1 MYERSRIFFCV
12 FFFYPT
18 FVALMKFKKTAL
30 LFIFITILVDVI
42 GIGIILP
49 IIPELIME
57 LTGEGID
64 MAVIYGMWLT
74 TAFAGMQFLFSPV
87 LGEISDRY
95 GRRPILLIALLG
107 LSIDYLIH
115 AWAATITWL
124 FLGRFLAGITGASFT
139 VASAYIADVSTK
151 ENKAKNF
158 GLIGAAFGLGFI
170 IGPGIGGFFGEI
182 NIRLPFYIAAALT
195 FANFLFGW
203 FFVPESL
210 SAENRRSINILKMIP
225 GVSLAALRNY
235 KGVLLLILAFFLAN
249 LAGQALPSTW
259 SYYGIERYQWN
270 PREIGGSLMV
280 VGLLV
285 AIVQGFLVGMLVKKF
300 GKKVVVTAGFLL
312 WTVGMFLFSLANE
325 PWMLYAFLIPY
336 ALGGVAGPTVQG
348 LISNQ
353 VSEKEQ
359 GNLQGSITGLVSI
372 TAILGQLI
380 FSPVFYFFIRPEGN
394 VYFPGAPY
402 TLASFFLIVAF
413 LCATLAMKRINLSDE
428 TDSETVDTEEVM
440 AE

>member
-1 MYERSRIFFCV
+1 
-12 FFFYPT
+12 
-18 FVALMKFKKTAL
+18 
-30 LFIFITILVDVI
+30 
-42 GIGIILP
+42 
-49 IIPELIME
+49 ME
-57 LTGEGID
+57 LTGEGTA

-87 LGEISDRY
+87 LGEISDRF

-115 AWAATITWL
+115 AWAPTITWL

-139 VASAYIADVSTK
+139 VASAYIADISTK
-151 ENKAKNF
+151 EEKAKNF

-170 IGPGIGGFFGEI
+170 IGPGIGGFFGELD
-182 NIRLPFYIAAALT
+182 IRLPFYIAAGLT

-210 SAENRRSINILKMIP
+210 TLENRRPINVLKMIP
-225 GVSLAALRNY
+225 GVSLVSLRNY
-235 KGVLLLILAFFLAN
+235 KGVLLLIFAFFLAN

-259 SYYGIERYQWN
+259 SYYGIERYDWS
-270 PREIGGSLMV
+270 PREIGISLMV

-285 AIVQGFLVGMLVKKF
+285 AIAQGFLVGVLVKKF
-300 GKKVVVTAGFLL
+300 GKRTVVISGFLL
-312 WTVGMFLFSLANE
+312 WTVGMFLFSLASA

-348 LISNQ
+348 VISNQ

-359 GNLQGSITGLVSI
+359 GNLQGAITGLISV

-380 FSPVFYFFIRPEGN
+380 FSPVFYYFIRPESDI
-394 VYFPGAPY
+394 YYPGASY
-402 TLASFFLIVAF
+402 TLAALFLFIAF
-413 LCATLAMKRINLSDE
+413 LFASLAMKRMDLSDE
-428 TDSETVDTEEVM
+428 ITEV
-440 AE
+440 A

>member
-1 MYERSRIFFCV
+1 MQ
-12 FFFYPT
+12 P
-18 FVALMKFKKTAL
+18 KKTAL
-30 LFIFITILVDVI
+30 LFIFVTILVDVI

-64 MAVIYGMWLT
+64 MAVLYGMWLT

-87 LGEISDRY
+87 LGEISDQY

-115 AWAATITWL
+115 AWAPTITWL

-139 VASAYIADVSTK
+139 VASAYIADISTK

-182 NIRLPFYIAAALT
+182 DIRLPFYIAAGLT
-195 FANFLFGW
+195 FSNFLFGW
-203 FFVPESL
+203 LFVPESL
-210 SAENRRSINILKMIP
+210 TKENRRKINFLKMIP
-225 GVSLAALRNY
+225 GVSLVALRNY
-235 KGVLLLILAFFLAN
+235 KGVLLLIFAFFLAN

-259 SYYGIERYQWN
+259 SYYGIERYNWS
-270 PREIGGSLMV
+270 PKEIGISLMV

-285 AIVQGFLVGMLVKKF
+285 AVVQGFLVGVLVKKF
-300 GKKVVVTAGFLL
+300 GKRVVVTVGFLL
-312 WTVGMFLFSLANE
+312 WTVGMFLFSLATE

-336 ALGGVAGPTVQG
+336 ALGGIAGPTVQG

-359 GNLQGSITGLVSI
+359 GNLQGSITGLVSV

-394 VYFPGAPY
+394 VYYPGAPY
-402 TLASFFLIVAF
+402 TLAAFFLLLAF
-413 LCATLAMKRINLSDE
+413 LFASLAMKRIQL
-428 TDSETVDTEEVM
+428 EE
-440 AE
+440 EQ

>member
-1 MYERSRIFFCV
+1 
-12 FFFYPT
+12 
-18 FVALMKFKKTAL
+18 MKSKKTAL

-49 IIPELIME
+49 IIPDLIME
-57 LTGEGID
+57 LTGEGTAK
-64 MAVIYGMWLT
+64 AVIYGMWLT

-87 LGEISDRY
+87 LGEVSDKY

-115 AWAATITWL
+115 AWAPTIMWL
-124 FLGRFLAGITGASFT
+124 FVGRFLAGITGASFT
-139 VASAYIADVSTK
+139 VASAYIADISTK
-151 ENKAKNF
+151 EEKAKNF

-182 NIRLPFYIAAALT
+182 NVRLPFYIAAGLT
-195 FANFLFGW
+195 FLNFLFGW

-210 SAENRRSINILKMIP
+210 AAENRRPINLMKMIP
-225 GVSLAALRNY
+225 GVSLVSLRNY

-259 SYYGIERYQWN
+259 SYYGIERYNWS
-270 PREIGGSLMV
+270 PKEIGISLMV

-285 AIVQGFLVGMLVKKF
+285 AIVQGFLVGVIVKKF
-300 GKKVVVTAGFLL
+300 GKRKVVIFGFLL
-312 WTVGMFLFSLANE
+312 WTIGMFLFAIASE
-325 PWMLYAFLIPY
+325 PWMLYAFLVPY
-336 ALGGVAGPTVQG
+336 ALGGIAGPTVQG

-359 GNLQGSITGLVSI
+359 GNLQGAITGLVSV
-372 TAILGQLI
+372 TAILGQFI
-380 FSPVFYFFIRPEGN
+380 FSPVFYFFIRPETTI
-394 VYFPGAPY
+394 YFPGAPY
-402 TLASFFLIVAF
+402 ALAAIFLLAAF
-413 LCATLAMKRINLSDE
+413 LFAWWAMNRMDLSEEE
-428 TDSETVDTEEVM
+428 TPEGLSAVSE
-440 AE
+440 

>member
-1 MYERSRIFFCV
+1 
-12 FFFYPT
+12 
-18 FVALMKFKKTAL
+18 MKSNKTAL

-49 IIPELIME
+49 IIPDLIME
-57 LTGEGID
+57 LTGEGTH

-74 TAFAGMQFLFSPV
+74 TAYAGMQFLFSPV
-87 LGEISDRY
+87 LGEVSDKY
-95 GRRPILLIALLG
+95 GRRPILLLALFG
-107 LSIDYLIH
+107 LSVDYMIH
-115 AWAATITWL
+115 AWAPTIAWL

-158 GLIGAAFGLGFI
+158 GLIGAAFGIGFI

-182 NIRLPFYIAAALT
+182 DIRLPFYIAAGLT

-210 SAENRRSINILKMIP
+210 AMEKRRKINFSKMIP
-225 GVSLAALRNY
+225 GVSLVALKNY
-235 KGVLLLILAFFLAN
+235 KGLLLLIAAFFLAN

-259 SYYGIERYQWN
+259 SYYGIERYDWN
-270 PREIGGSLMV
+270 PKQIGISLMV

-285 AIVQGFLVGMLVKKF
+285 AIVQGFLVGVLVKKF
-300 GKKVVVTAGFLL
+300 GKRKVIIFGFLL
-312 WTVGMFLFSLANE
+312 WIVGMFLFSFATE

-336 ALGGVAGPTVQG
+336 ALGGIAGPTVQG
-348 LISNQ
+348 VISNQ
-353 VSEKEQ
+353 VPDNEQ
-359 GNLQGSITGLVSI
+359 GILQGSITGLVSI

-380 FSPVFYFFIRPEGN
+380 FSPVFYYFVRPAGEI
-394 VYFPGAPY
+394 YFPGAPY
-402 TLASFFLIVAF
+402 TLAALFLLTAF
-413 LCATLAMKRINLSDE
+413 GFAFTAIRRMDVE
-428 TDSETVDTEEVM
+428 PE
-440 AE
+440 

>member
-1 MYERSRIFFCV
+1 
-12 FFFYPT
+12 
-18 FVALMKFKKTAL
+18 MKSKKTAL

-49 IIPELIME
+49 IIPDLIME
-57 LTGEGID
+57 LTGEGNH
-64 MAVIYGMWLT
+64 MAIIYGMWLT

-87 LGEISDRY
+87 LGEISDRF

-115 AWAATITWL
+115 AWAPTITWL

-158 GLIGAAFGLGFI
+158 GLIGAAFGIGFI

-182 NIRLPFYIAAALT
+182 NIRLPFYIAAGLT
-195 FANFLFGW
+195 FANFLFGY

-210 SAENRRSINILKMIP
+210 TKENRRQINFSKMIP
-225 GVSLAALRNY
+225 GVSLFALRNY
-235 KGVLLLILAFFLAN
+235 KGILLLISAFFLAN

-259 SYYGIERYQWN
+259 SYYGIERYDWT
-270 PREIGGSLMV
+270 PKEIGLSLMV

-285 AIVQGFLVGMLVKKF
+285 AIVQGFLVGKIVKKF
-300 GKKVVVTAGFLL
+300 GKRKVITFGFLL
-312 WTVGMFLFSLANE
+312 WTVGMFLFSFAKE

-336 ALGGVAGPTVQG
+336 ALGGIAGPTVQG
-348 LISNQ
+348 VISNQ

-359 GNLQGSITGLVSI
+359 GILQGSITGLVSI
-372 TAILGQLI
+372 TAILGQFI
-380 FSPVFYFFIRPEGN
+380 FAPVFYYFIRPGASI
-394 VYFPGAPY
+394 YFPGAPY
-402 TLASFFLIVAF
+402 ALAAVFLLAAFILASTAI
-413 LCATLAMKRINLSDE
+413 KRMDVE
-428 TDSETVDTEEVM
+428 PE
-440 AE
+440 

>member
-1 MYERSRIFFCV
+1 
-12 FFFYPT
+12 
-18 FVALMKFKKTAL
+18 MKSKKTAL

-49 IIPELIME
+49 IIPDLIME
-57 LTGEGID
+57 LTGEGNH
-64 MAVIYGMWLT
+64 MAIIYGMWLT

-87 LGEISDRY
+87 LGEISDKF
-95 GRRPILLIALLG
+95 GRRPILLLALFG
-107 LSIDYLIH
+107 LSIDYMIH
-115 AWAATITWL
+115 AWAPTIAWL

-158 GLIGAAFGLGFI
+158 GLIGAAFGVGFI

-182 NIRLPFYIAAALT
+182 DIRLPFYIAAGLT
-195 FANFLFGW
+195 FANFLFGY

-210 SAENRRSINILKMIP
+210 APENRREINYIKMIP
-225 GVSLAALRNY
+225 GVSLVALRNY
-235 KGVLLLILAFFLAN
+235 KGLLLLISAFFLAN

-259 SYYGIERYQWN
+259 SYYGIERYDWN
-270 PREIGGSLMV
+270 PRQIGISLMV

-285 AIVQGFLVGMLVKKF
+285 AIVQGFLVGVLVKKF
-300 GKKVVVTAGFLL
+300 GKRKIIIYGFLL
-312 WTVGMFLFSLANE
+312 WTVGMFLFSFAKE

-336 ALGGVAGPTVQG
+336 ALGGIAGPTVQG
-348 LISNQ
+348 VISNQ

-359 GNLQGSITGLVSI
+359 GILQGSITGLVSV

-380 FSPVFYFFIRPEGN
+380 FSPVFYYFIRPEGTI
-394 VYFPGAPY
+394 YFPGAPY
-402 TLASFFLIVAF
+402 ALAALFLLAAF
-413 LCATLAMKRINLSDE
+413 ILAFTAIKRMNVE
-428 TDSETVDTEEVM
+428 PE
-440 AE
+440 

>member
-1 MYERSRIFFCV
+1 MKSR
-12 FFFYPT
+12 
-18 FVALMKFKKTAL
+18 KSAL
-30 LFIFITILVDVI
+30 LFIFVTILVDVI

-49 IIPELIME
+49 IIPDLIME
-57 LTGEGID
+57 LTGEGTA

-87 LGEISDRY
+87 LGEISDKF
-95 GRRPILLIALLG
+95 GRRPILLLALLG

-115 AWAATITWL
+115 AWAPSITWL

-170 IGPGIGGFFGEI
+170 IGPGVGGFFGEI
-182 NIRLPFYIAAALT
+182 DIRLPFYIAAGLT
-195 FANFLFGW
+195 FANFLFGL

-210 SAENRRSINILKMIP
+210 TPENRRAINLTKMIP
-225 GVSLAALRNY
+225 GVSLFALRKY
-235 KGVLLLILAFFLAN
+235 KGVLLLIFAFFLAN

-259 SYYGIERYQWN
+259 SYYGIERYNWS
-270 PREIGGSLMV
+270 PKEIGVSLMV

-285 AIVQGFLVGMLVKKF
+285 AIVQGVLVGVLVKKF
-300 GKKVVVTAGFLL
+300 GKRFVVTVGFLL
-312 WTVGMFLFSLANE
+312 WTVGMFFFSLASE

-348 LISNQ
+348 IISNQ

-372 TAILGQLI
+372 TAILGQLV
-380 FSPVFYFFIRPEGN
+380 FSPVFYFFIRPGGGI
-394 VYFPGAPY
+394 YYPGAPY
-402 TLASFFLIVAF
+402 TLAAFFLLVAF
-413 LCATLAMKRINLSDE
+413 LMAFIAMKRLELSDE
-428 TDSETVDTEEVM
+428 QAPVQVED
-440 AE
+440 

>member
-1 MYERSRIFFCV
+1 
-12 FFFYPT
+12 
-18 FVALMKFKKTAL
+18 MKSKKTAL

-49 IIPELIME
+49 IIPDLIME

-87 LGEISDRY
+87 LGEISDQY

-107 LSIDYLIH
+107 LSVDYLIH
-115 AWAATITWL
+115 AWAPTITWL
-124 FLGRFLAGITGASFT
+124 FVGRFLAGITGASFT
-139 VASAYIADVSTK
+139 VASAYIADISTK
-151 ENKAKNF
+151 EEKAKNF

-182 NIRLPFYIAAALT
+182 DIRLPFYIAAGLT
-195 FANFLFGW
+195 FTNFLFGL

-210 SAENRRSINILKMIP
+210 VPENRRPINFLKMIP
-225 GVSLAALRNY
+225 GVSLVSLRNY
-235 KGVLLLILAFFLAN
+235 KGVLLLIFAFFLAN

-259 SYYGIERYQWN
+259 SYYGIERYDWS
-270 PREIGGSLMV
+270 PKEIGISLMV

-285 AIVQGFLVGMLVKKF
+285 AIVQGFLVGVLTKKF
-300 GKKVVVTAGFLL
+300 GRRNVIIIGFLL
-312 WTVGMFLFSLANE
+312 WTVGMFLFSMATE

-336 ALGGVAGPTVQG
+336 ALGGIAGPTVQG
-348 LISNQ
+348 VISNE

-359 GNLQGSITGLVSI
+359 GNLQGAITGLVSV

-380 FSPVFYFFIRPEGN
+380 FSPVFYYFIRPEGAI
-394 VYFPGAPY
+394 YYPGAPY
-402 TLASFFLIVAF
+402 TLAAIFLLTAF
-413 LCATLAMKRINLSDE
+413 IFAMLAMKKMKL
-428 TDSETVDTEEVM
+428 T
-440 AE
+440 

>member
-1 MYERSRIFFCV
+1 
-12 FFFYPT
+12 
-18 FVALMKFKKTAL
+18 MKSKKTAL

-49 IIPELIME
+49 IIPDLIME
-57 LTGEGID
+57 LTGEGNH
-64 MAVIYGMWLT
+64 MAIIYGMWLT

-87 LGEISDRY
+87 LGEISDKF
-95 GRRPILLIALLG
+95 GRRPILLLALFG
-107 LSIDYLIH
+107 LSIDYMIH
-115 AWAATITWL
+115 AWAPTIAWL

-158 GLIGAAFGLGFI
+158 GLIGAAFGVGFI

-182 NIRLPFYIAAALT
+182 DIRLPFYIAAGLT
-195 FANFLFGW
+195 FANFLFGY

-210 SAENRRSINILKMIP
+210 APENRREINYIKMIP
-225 GVSLAALRNY
+225 GVSLVALRNY
-235 KGVLLLILAFFLAN
+235 KGLLLLISAFFLAN

-259 SYYGIERYQWN
+259 SYYGIERYDWN
-270 PREIGGSLMV
+270 PRQIGISLMV

-285 AIVQGFLVGMLVKKF
+285 AIVQGFLVGVLVKKF
-300 GKKVVVTAGFLL
+300 GKRKIIIYGFLL
-312 WTVGMFLFSLANE
+312 WTVGMFLFSFAKE

-336 ALGGVAGPTVQG
+336 ALGGIAGPTVQG
-348 LISNQ
+348 VISNQ

-359 GNLQGSITGLVSI
+359 GILQGSITGLVSI

-380 FSPVFYFFIRPEGN
+380 FSPVFYYFIRPEGTI
-394 VYFPGAPY
+394 YFPGAPY
-402 TLASFFLIVAF
+402 ALAALFLLAAF
-413 LCATLAMKRINLSDE
+413 ILAFTAIKRMNVE
-428 TDSETVDTEEVM
+428 PE
-440 AE
+440 

>member
-1 MYERSRIFFCV
+1 
-12 FFFYPT
+12 
-18 FVALMKFKKTAL
+18 MKSNKTAL

-49 IIPELIME
+49 IIPDLIME
-57 LTGEGID
+57 LTGEGTH

-87 LGEISDRY
+87 LGEISDKY

-115 AWAATITWL
+115 AWAPTLMWL
-124 FLGRFLAGITGASFT
+124 FVGRFLAGITGASFT
-139 VASAYIADVSTK
+139 VASAYIADISTK

-182 NIRLPFYIAAALT
+182 DIRLPFYIAAGLT

-210 SAENRRSINILKMIP
+210 PVENRRPMNLLKMIP
-225 GVSLAALRNY
+225 GVSLVSLRNY
-235 KGVLLLILAFFLAN
+235 KGVLLLIFAFFLAN

-259 SYYGIERYQWN
+259 SYYGIERYDWS
-270 PREIGGSLMV
+270 PKEIGISLMV

-285 AIVQGFLVGMLVKKF
+285 AIAQGFLVGVLVKKL
-300 GKKVVVTAGFLL
+300 GKKRVIILGFLL
-312 WTVGMFLFSLANE
+312 WTIGMFLFSLASE

-359 GNLQGSITGLVSI
+359 GNLQGAITGLISI

-380 FSPVFYFFIRPEGN
+380 FSPVFYFFTRPEGAI
-394 VYFPGAPY
+394 YFPGASY
-402 TLASFFLIVAF
+402 VLAAIFLFIAF
-413 LCATLAMKRINLSDE
+413 LFASLAMKRMNIVED
-428 TDSETVDTEEVM
+428 
-440 AE
+440 

>member
-1 MYERSRIFFCV
+1 MQ
-12 FFFYPT
+12 P
-18 FVALMKFKKTAL
+18 KKTAL

-64 MAVIYGMWLT
+64 TAVLYGMWLT

-87 LGEISDRY
+87 LGEISDQF

-115 AWAATITWL
+115 AWAPTITWL

-139 VASAYIADVSTK
+139 VASAYIADISTK

-182 NIRLPFYIAAALT
+182 DIRLPFYIAAGLT
-195 FANFLFGW
+195 FSNFLFGW
-203 FFVPESL
+203 LFVPESL
-210 SAENRRSINILKMIP
+210 PIENRRKIKIFKMIP
-225 GVSLAALRNY
+225 GVSLVALRNY
-235 KGVLLLILAFFLAN
+235 KGVLLLIFAFFLAN

-259 SYYGIERYQWN
+259 SYYGIERYNWS
-270 PREIGGSLMV
+270 PKDIGVSLMV

-285 AIVQGFLVGMLVKKF
+285 AIVQGFLVGVLVKKF
-300 GKKVVVTAGFLL
+300 GKRVVVTVGFLL
-312 WTVGMFLFSLANE
+312 WTIGMFLFSVATE

-336 ALGGVAGPTVQG
+336 ALGGIAGPTVQG

-359 GNLQGSITGLVSI
+359 GNLQGSITGLVSV

-380 FSPVFYFFIRPEGN
+380 FSPVFYFFIRPEGDI
-394 VYFPGAPY
+394 YFPGAPY
-402 TLASFFLIVAF
+402 TLAAFFLLVAF
-413 LCATLAMKRINLSDE
+413 LFASLAMKRIQVDE
-428 TDSETVDTEEVM
+428 D
-440 AE
+440 

>member
-1 MYERSRIFFCV
+1 
-12 FFFYPT
+12 
-18 FVALMKFKKTAL
+18 MKSNKTAL
-30 LFIFITILVDVI
+30 LFIFVTILVDVI

-49 IIPELIME
+49 IIPDLIME
-57 LTGEGID
+57 LTGEGTA

-87 LGEISDRY
+87 LGEISDKY
-95 GRRPILLIALLG
+95 GRRPILLLALLG

-115 AWAATITWL
+115 AWAPTITWL

-170 IGPGIGGFFGEI
+170 IGPGVGGFFGEI
-182 NIRLPFYIAAALT
+182 DIRLPFYIAAGLT
-195 FANFLFGW
+195 FANFLFGM

-210 SAENRRSINILKMIP
+210 TAENRRAINPMKMIP
-225 GVSLAALRNY
+225 GVSLFALRNY
-235 KGVLLLILAFFLAN
+235 KGVLLLIFAFFLAN

-259 SYYGIERYQWN
+259 SYYGIERYDWS
-270 PREIGGSLMV
+270 PKEIGVSLMV

-285 AIVQGFLVGMLVKKF
+285 AIVQGALVGVLVKKF
-300 GKKVVVTAGFLL
+300 GKRFVVTVGFLL
-312 WTVGMFLFSLANE
+312 WTIGMFLFSIASK

-348 LISNQ
+348 IISNQ

-359 GNLQGSITGLVSI
+359 GNLQGSITGVVSI

-380 FSPVFYFFIRPEGN
+380 FSPVFYFFIRPEGSI
-394 VYFPGAPY
+394 YYPGAPY
-402 TLASFFLIVAF
+402 TLAASFLFIAF
-413 LCATLAMKRINLSDE
+413 LMAFSAMKRMELEDE
-428 TDSETVDTEEVM
+428 KEIIPIKE
-440 AE
+440 

>member
-1 MYERSRIFFCV
+1 
-12 FFFYPT
+12 
-18 FVALMKFKKTAL
+18 MKSNKTAL

-49 IIPELIME
+49 IIPDLIME
-57 LTGEGID
+57 LTGEGTH

-74 TAFAGMQFLFSPV
+74 TAYAGMQFLFSPV
-87 LGEISDRY
+87 LGEISDKY
-95 GRRPILLIALLG
+95 GRRPILLLALFG
-107 LSIDYLIH
+107 LSVDYMVH
-115 AWAATITWL
+115 AWAPTIAWL

-158 GLIGAAFGLGFI
+158 GLIGAAFGIGFI

-182 NIRLPFYIAAALT
+182 DIRLPFYIAAGLT

-210 SAENRRSINILKMIP
+210 ALEKRRKINFSKMIP
-225 GVSLAALRNY
+225 GVSLVALRNY
-235 KGVLLLILAFFLAN
+235 KGLLLLIAAFFLAN

-259 SYYGIERYQWN
+259 SYYGIERYDWN
-270 PREIGGSLMV
+270 PKQIGISLMV

-285 AIVQGFLVGMLVKKF
+285 AIVQGFLVGVLVKKF
-300 GKKVVVTAGFLL
+300 GKRKVIIFGFLL
-312 WTVGMFLFSLANE
+312 WTVGMFLFSFATE

-336 ALGGVAGPTVQG
+336 ALGGIAGPTVQG
-348 LISNQ
+348 VISNQ
-353 VSEKEQ
+353 VPDNEQ
-359 GNLQGSITGLVSI
+359 GILQGSITGLVSI

-380 FSPVFYFFIRPEGN
+380 FSPVFYYFVRPKGEI
-394 VYFPGAPY
+394 YFPGAPY
-402 TLASFFLIVAF
+402 TLAAVFLLTAF
-413 LCATLAMKRINLSDE
+413 GFAFTAIRRMDVE
-428 TDSETVDTEEVM
+428 PE
-440 AE
+440 

>member
-1 MYERSRIFFCV
+1 MTSN
-12 FFFYPT
+12 
-18 FVALMKFKKTAL
+18 KTAL

-49 IIPELIME
+49 IIPDLIME
-57 LTGEGID
+57 LTGEGTH

-87 LGEISDRY
+87 LGEISDQY
-95 GRRPILLIALLG
+95 GRRPILLMALLG

-115 AWAATITWL
+115 AWAPTITWL

-182 NIRLPFYIAAALT
+182 DIRLPFYIAAGLT

-203 FFVPESL
+203 LFVPESL
-210 SAENRRSINILKMIP
+210 APENRRKLNIKNMVP
-225 GVSLAALRNY
+225 GVSLVSLRNY

-259 SYYGIERYQWN
+259 SYYGIERYDWS
-270 PREIGGSLMV
+270 PKEIGVSLMV

-285 AIVQGFLVGMLVKKF
+285 AIVQGFLVGVVVKKF
-300 GKKVVVTAGFLL
+300 GKRNVITFGFLF
-312 WTVGMFLFSLANE
+312 WTVGMFLFSIATE

-336 ALGGVAGPTVQG
+336 ALGGIAGPTVQG
-348 LISNQ
+348 VISNQ
-353 VSEKEQ
+353 VSEREQ
-359 GNLQGSITGLVSI
+359 GNLQGAITSLLSI
-372 TAILGQLI
+372 TAILGQLV
-380 FSPVFYFFIRPEGN
+380 FSPVFYFFIRPEGDI
-394 VYFPGAPY
+394 YFPGAPY
-402 TLASFFLIVAF
+402 ALAALFLLTAF
-413 LCATLAMKRINLSDE
+413 IFALWAMKRMDLQDE
-428 TDSETVDTEEVM
+428 D
-440 AE
+440 

>member
-1 MYERSRIFFCV
+1 
-12 FFFYPT
+12 
-18 FVALMKFKKTAL
+18 MKSNKTAL

-49 IIPELIME
+49 IIPDLIME
-57 LTGEGID
+57 LTGEGTH

-87 LGEISDRY
+87 LGEISDKY

-107 LSIDYLIH
+107 LSVDYLIH
-115 AWAATITWL
+115 AWAPTLMWL
-124 FLGRFLAGITGASFT
+124 FVGRFLAGITGASFT
-139 VASAYIADVSTK
+139 VASAYIADISTK

-182 NIRLPFYIAAALT
+182 DIRLPFYIAAGLT

-210 SAENRRSINILKMIP
+210 PVENRRPMNLLKMIP
-225 GVSLAALRNY
+225 GVSLVSLRNY
-235 KGVLLLILAFFLAN
+235 KGVLLLIFAFFLAN

-259 SYYGIERYQWN
+259 SYYGIERYDWS
-270 PREIGGSLMV
+270 PKEIGLSLMV

-285 AIVQGFLVGMLVKKF
+285 AIAQGFLVGVLVKKL
-300 GKKVVVTAGFLL
+300 GKKKVIMLGFLL
-312 WTVGMFLFSLANE
+312 WTIGMFLFSLASE

-359 GNLQGSITGLVSI
+359 GNLQGAITGLISI

-380 FSPVFYFFIRPEGN
+380 FSPVFYFFTRPESSI
-394 VYFPGAPY
+394 YFPGASY
-402 TLASFFLIVAF
+402 ALAAIFLFIAF
-413 LCATLAMKRINLSDE
+413 LFASLAMKRMNIVED
-428 TDSETVDTEEVM
+428 
-440 AE
+440 

>member
-1 MYERSRIFFCV
+1 
-12 FFFYPT
+12 
-18 FVALMKFKKTAL
+18 MKSKKTAL

-49 IIPELIME
+49 IIPDLIME
-57 LTGEGID
+57 LTGEGNH
-64 MAVIYGMWLT
+64 MAIIYGMWLT

-87 LGEISDRY
+87 LGEISDKF
-95 GRRPILLIALLG
+95 GRRPILLLALFG
-107 LSIDYLIH
+107 LSIDYMIH
-115 AWAATITWL
+115 AWAPTIAWL

-158 GLIGAAFGLGFI
+158 GLIGAAFGVGFI

-182 NIRLPFYIAAALT
+182 DIRLPFYIAAGLT
-195 FANFLFGW
+195 FANFLFGY

-210 SAENRRSINILKMIP
+210 APENRREINFTKMIP
-225 GVSLAALRNY
+225 GVSLVALRNY
-235 KGVLLLILAFFLAN
+235 KGLLLLIFAFFLAN

-259 SYYGIERYQWN
+259 SYYGIERYDWN
-270 PREIGGSLMV
+270 PRQIGISLMV

-285 AIVQGFLVGMLVKKF
+285 AIVQGFLVGVLVKKY
-300 GKKVVVTAGFLL
+300 GKRKIIIYGFLL
-312 WTVGMFLFSLANE
+312 WTVGMFLFSFAKE

-336 ALGGVAGPTVQG
+336 ALGGIAGPTVQG
-348 LISNQ
+348 VISNQ

-359 GNLQGSITGLVSI
+359 GILQGSITGLVSI

-380 FSPVFYFFIRPEGN
+380 FSPVFYFFIRPEGTI
-394 VYFPGAPY
+394 YFPGAPY
-402 TLASFFLIVAF
+402 ALAALFLLAAF
-413 LCATLAMKRINLSDE
+413 MLAFTAIKRMNVE
-428 TDSETVDTEEVM
+428 PE
-440 AE
+440 

>member
-1 MYERSRIFFCV
+1 
-12 FFFYPT
+12 
-18 FVALMKFKKTAL
+18 MKSNKTAL
-30 LFIFITILVDVI
+30 LFIFVTILVDVI

-49 IIPELIME
+49 IIPDLIME
-57 LTGEGID
+57 LTGEGIE

-87 LGEISDRY
+87 LGEISDRF

-115 AWAATITWL
+115 AWAPTIIWL
-124 FLGRFLAGITGASFT
+124 FVGRFLAGITGASFT
-139 VASAYIADVSTK
+139 VASAYIADISTP
-151 ENKAKNF
+151 EEKAKNF

-182 NIRLPFYIAAALT
+182 DIRLPFYIAAGLT
-195 FANFLFGW
+195 FANFVFGY

-210 SAENRRSINILKMIP
+210 MPENRRPINVLKMIP
-225 GVSLAALRNY
+225 GVSLVSLRNY
-235 KGVLLLILAFFLAN
+235 KGVLLLIFAFFLAN

-259 SYYGIERYQWN
+259 SYYGIERYDWN
-270 PREIGGSLMV
+270 PKEIGISLMV

-285 AIVQGFLVGMLVKKF
+285 AIAQGFLVGIVVKKI
-300 GKKVVVTAGFLL
+300 GKKRTIIVGFLL
-312 WTVGMFLFSLANE
+312 WTIGMFLFSQASE

-336 ALGGVAGPTVQG
+336 AFGGVAGPTVQG
-348 LISNQ
+348 VISNQ

-359 GNLQGSITGLVSI
+359 GNLQGAITGLVSV

-380 FSPVFYFFIRPEGN
+380 FSSVFYYFIRPEAN
-394 VYFPGAPY
+394 IYFPGAPY
-402 TLASFFLIVAF
+402 TLAAIFLFIALLFAV
-413 LCATLAMKRINLSDE
+413 LAMKRMDLK
-428 TDSETVDTEEVM
+428 EEDVVLVN
-440 AE
+440 EVLPE

>member
-1 MYERSRIFFCV
+1 MWG
-12 FFFYPT
+12 FFFFPI
-18 FVALMKFKKTAL
+18 FAEQMKAKKTAL
-30 LFIFITILVDVI
+30 LFIFVTILVDVI

-49 IIPELIME
+49 IIPDLIME
-57 LTGEGID
+57 LTGEGTAQ
-64 MAVIYGMWLT
+64 AVIYGMWLT

-95 GRRPILLIALLG
+95 GRRPILLIALFG

-115 AWAATITWL
+115 AWAPTIMWL
-124 FLGRFLAGITGASFT
+124 FIGRFLAGITGASFT
-139 VASAYIADVSTK
+139 VASAYIADISTK
-151 ENKAKNF
+151 EEKAKNF

-182 NIRLPFYIAAALT
+182 DVRLPFYIAAGLT
-195 FANFLFGW
+195 FANFVFGY

-210 SAENRRSINILKMIP
+210 AVENRRPINFLKMIP
-225 GVSLAALRNY
+225 GVSLVSLRNY
-235 KGVLLLILAFFLAN
+235 KGVLLLIFAFFLAN

-259 SYYGIERYQWN
+259 SYYGIERYDWSPQD
-270 PREIGGSLMV
+270 IGISLMV

-285 AIVQGFLVGMLVKKF
+285 AIAQGFLVGVVVKKF
-300 GKKVVVTAGFLL
+300 GKKNTVIAGFLL
-312 WTVGMFLFSLANE
+312 WTIGMFLFSQAAE

-336 ALGGVAGPTVQG
+336 AFGGVAGPTVQG
-348 LISNQ
+348 IISNQ

-359 GNLQGSITGLVSI
+359 GNLQGAITGLVSV

-380 FSPVFYFFIRPEGN
+380 FSSVFYYFIRPETD

-402 TLASFFLIVAF
+402 VLAAILLLIAF
-413 LCATLAMKRINLSDE
+413 VFAVLAMKRMNLDDE
-428 TDSETVDTEEVM
+428 PIAEVTN
-440 AE
+440 